1 MLRNKI
7 VYSPLIHNVNHIQ
20 ALGNKE
26 MVTQML
32 KKAMEELHTPTGVRR
47 GIMTQEHQIKVNS
60 FQCTETSGY
69 VSLPV
74 LYCKHF
80 PVYNFL

>member
-7 VYSPLIHNVNHIQ
+7 VYFPLIHNVNHIQ

-60 FQCTETSGY
+60 FQCTETSGC
-69 VSLPV
+69 VLPACIVLQTFPSL
-74 LYCKHF
+74 
-80 PVYNFL
+80 

>member
-7 VYSPLIHNVNHIQ
+7 VYSPLIHNVDHIQ

-26 MVTQML
+26 VVTQML

-60 FQCTETSGY
+60 FQCTETSGCVLAAY
-69 VSLPV
+69 IVLQTFPSL
-74 LYCKHF
+74 
-80 PVYNFL
+80 